1 MRTRVD
7 RAAHSR
13 ANTTT
18 QTTRALSLAPAECW
32 ARARRASWLG
42 RTETSNEEK
51 VHDVKRLLEPEGDG
65 GVSAVAAPR
74 RMLGLS
80 QGHGE
85 FMGKAFTQQRARTA
99 EELALVHR
107 VKRVRFGGHTRD
119 VLLQNLNGPCPLLAL
134 GNALLLRGDVSVPPG
149 WSEFP
154 IARLIASVR
163 EVIRANSAGKVQA
176 TRTAALLPELQRGLD
191 VDVGLGS
198 PCSFSRAT
206 DLLAFE
212 LCGVRVLHGWVA
224 DADAPGG
231 ALLRTLSYEELTRRL
246 VSGGPDEDGTEA
258 ALRQAGARFLEHEST
273 AQMTPTGL
281 RELHGVV
288 SEGELCVLFRNN
300 HFSTLTKRDG
310 ALWTLIT
317 DLGYERVAAVAWE
330 RLDSL
335 NGDTQL
341 ASPDFGDPQTYVA
354 AGADIGTGAD
364 LAAAAASS
372 AYDVDLMLAMQMQ
385 AVEDRRARGGKPRAR
400 QTTKPTKPH
409 DPAQD
414 LKRHVDCCIM

>member
-1 MRTRVD
+1 
-7 RAAHSR
+7 
-13 ANTTT
+13 
-18 QTTRALSLAPAECW
+18 
-32 ARARRASWLG
+32 
-42 RTETSNEEK
+42 
-51 VHDVKRLLEPEGDG
+51 
-65 GVSAVAAPR
+65 
-74 RMLGLS
+74 MLGLAS
-80 QGHGE
+80 QGNASFAGQ
-85 FMGKAFTQQRARTA
+85 AFHQQRARTA

-107 VKRVRFGGHTRD
+107 VKRVRFGGHARD
-119 VLLQNLNGPCPLLAL
+119 VCLQNLNGPCPLLAL
-134 GNALLLRGDVSVPPG
+134 GNVLLLRGDVSVPPG
-149 WSEFP
+149 WSELP

-163 EVIRANSAGKVQA
+163 EVIRANSAAGKAQV
-176 TRTAALLPELQRGLD
+176 TRAAASLPDLQRGLD
-191 VDVGLGS
+191 VDIGLGS

-231 ALLRTLSYEELTRRL
+231 ALLRTLSYEDLTRRL

-354 AGADIGTGAD
+354 AGADTHSD
-364 LAAAAASS
+364 LAAADSS

-385 AVEDRRARGGKPRAR
+385 AEEDRRARGGKPRAR
-400 QTTKPTKPH
+400 RVTKPTKPH

-414 LKRHVDCCIM
+414 IKRHVDCCIM